1 MDERGYVAQ
10 ALFDR
15 LTELD
20 IEFCVLGD
28 VQHVPEAIA
37 SDVDMAVTAREFEQ
51 MPATLWQFCRDFGLQ
66 LVQMIRHERSAC
78 YFVIAW
84 RDSVG
89 GLRYLAPD
97 FCSDYRRAGRLLLTA
112 DELLARRRPAL
123 DSHGQPRDHLL
134 PVPAPDVQ
142 FIYYLTKKIDKL
154 ELSDV
159 HGAYLSR
166 QWQVDPDGALR
177 RLVRFWPELPDNG
190 LIAHAATLGEWA
202 GVQAALPQLRRALRR
217 SVALSPLDAVAEG
230 GRALGRI
237 LHPTG
242 MAVAFMGPDGSGK
255 SSLIERVRAD
265 LAPAFRRTMTLHLRP
280 RLLASGQAA
289 APVVDPYAQ
298 PARGALASLAKLA
311 GFVADYLVGYA
322 LRVRPFV
329 IRSGLVAFDRYFH
342 DLLAD
347 PRRYRYGASEELARA
362 AAWLVPGPGLW
373 VVLDAPVPVLR
384 ERKQEVGEAEAA
396 LQRRAYLALA
406 ARVGDAVVIDASR
419 GPATVASDATQAI
432 LAWLASR
439 IERRHV
445 PAFPGNPL
453 GARVLLFVSRHKV
466 PLLGKLVRL
475 LFNSDIY
482 CRVRS
487 AIMMPHPYGIVIHS
501 KARIG
506 SGVTVM
512 QQVTIGSKDPGENV
526 APVIEDDVYIGA
538 GAKVL
543 GAIRIG
549 RGVVIGANAVV
560 TRDVPSY
567 CTVVGANRILR
578 KTGRNGNREDPD
590 AEAEAEAAIA
600 ARAALSFIQRS

>member
-1 MDERGYVAQ
+1 MDERDYVMQ

-15 LTELD
+15 LSERE

-28 VQHVPEAIA
+28 TQNVPDAIA
-37 SDVDMAVTAREFEQ
+37 SDLDMAVPARDLEQ

-66 LVQMIRHERSAC
+66 LVQLIRHERSAC

-84 RDSVG
+84 HDRVG
-89 GLRYLAPD
+89 GLSYLAPD
-97 FCSDYRRAGRLLLTA
+97 VCSDYRRAGRLLLSA
-112 DELLARRRPAL
+112 DELLARCQPAV
-123 DSHGQPRDHLL
+123 DAQGQPRDRHI

-142 FIYYLTKKIDKL
+142 FIYYLTKKVDKL
-154 ELSDV
+154 ELSDA

-166 QWQVDPDGALR
+166 QWQADPDGALR
-177 RLVRFWPELPDNG
+177 RLVRFWPELADNG
-190 LIAHAATLGEWA
+190 LISHAAMLGEWA

-217 SVALSPLDAVAEG
+217 SIRLSPFEAMAEA
-230 GRALGRI
+230 GRVVERVLR
-237 LHPTG
+237 PTG
-242 MAVAFMGPDGSGK
+242 MTVAFVGPDGCGK
-255 SSLIERVRAD
+255 SSLIERVTAD
-265 LAPAFRRTMTLHLRP
+265 LAPAFRRTTKLHLRP
-280 RLLASGQAA
+280 RLIAAGASA
-289 APVVDPYAQ
+289 APVADPYAV
-298 PARGALASLAKLA
+298 PARGAMASVAKLA
-311 GFVADYLVGYA
+311 CFVADYLAGYA
-322 LRVRPFV
+322 LRVQPCV
-329 IRSGLVAFDRYFH
+329 VRSGLVAFDRYFH
-342 DLLAD
+342 DILAD
-347 PRRYRYGASEELARA
+347 PKRYRYGAPMALARA

-373 VVLDAPVPVLR
+373 VVLDAPVPVLQ
-384 ERKQEVGEAEAA
+384 ERKREVGEEESA

-406 ARVGDAVVIDASR
+406 AKVGDAVVIDAARS
-419 GPATVASDATQAI
+419 PAAVATDAGQAI
-432 LAWLASR
+432 LGWLGSR

-453 GARVLLFVSRHKV
+453 GARVLLFVSRHKL
-466 PLLGKLVRL
+466 PLFGKLVRL

-487 AIMMPHPYGIVIHS
+487 AIMMPHPYGIIIHS

-578 KTGRNGNREDPD
+578 KAGRARDSEDAD
-590 AEAEAEAAIA
+590 AEAEAEAAL
-600 ARAALSFIQRS
+600 RAMQEP

>member
-1 MDERGYVAQ
+1 VDERGYVAQ

-15 LTELD
+15 LLERD

-28 VQHVPEAIA
+28 VQNIPEAIA
-37 SDVDMAVTAREFEQ
+37 SDLDMAVPAREFEQ

-97 FCSDYRRAGRLLLTA
+97 FCSDYRRAGRLLLSA
-112 DELLARRRPAL
+112 DELLARRQPAL
-123 DSHGQPRDHLL
+123 DPYGRERNL
-134 PVPAPDVQ
+134 PVPAADVQ
-142 FIYYLTKKIDKL
+142 FIYYLTKKVDKL
-154 ELSDV
+154 ELNAG

-166 QWQVDPDGALR
+166 QWQADPDGALR
-177 RLVRFWPELPDNG
+177 RMVRFWPELADNG
-190 LIAHAATLGEWA
+190 LIAHAATLNQWA
-202 GVQAALPQLRRALRR
+202 GVQAALPQLRRALQR
-217 SVALSPLDAVAEG
+217 STSLSPFDAVAEA
-230 GRALGRI
+230 GRAFGRV
-237 LHPTG
+237 LRPTG
-242 MAVAFMGPDGSGK
+242 MTVAFIGPDGSGK
-255 SSLIERVRAD
+255 STLIERVTAD
-265 LAPAFRRTMTLHLRP
+265 LAPAFRRTMKLHLRP
-280 RLLASGQAA
+280 RLLAPGASA
-289 APVVDPYAQ
+289 APVADPYAA
-298 PARGALASLAKLA
+298 PARGAMASVAKLA
-311 GFVADYLVGYA
+311 WFVADYLAGYA
-322 LRVRPFV
+322 LRVQPCV

-347 PRRYRYGASEELARA
+347 PKRYRYGASEELARA
-362 AAWLVPGPGLW
+362 AAWLVPAPGLW
-373 VVLDAPVPVLR
+373 VVLDAPVPVLQ
-384 ERKQEVGEAEAA
+384 ERKQEVGEEAAA

-432 LAWLASR
+432 LARLEGR

-445 PAFPGNPL
+445 PAFAENPL
-453 GARVLLFVSRHKV
+453 GARVLLFVCRHKV
-466 PLLGKLVRL
+466 PLIGKLVRL

-487 AIMMPHPYGIVIHS
+487 AIRMPHPYGIVIHS

-526 APVIEDDVYIGA
+526 APVLEDDVYVGA

-543 GAIRIG
+543 GGIRIG

-578 KTGRNGNREDPD
+578 KAGRDADREDTD
-590 AEAEAEAAIA
+590 AEDPAREAQSSLQE
-600 ARAALSFIQRS
+600 S

>member
-15 LTELD
+15 LIERD

-28 VQHVPEAIA
+28 TRSLPDAIA
-37 SDVDMAVTAREFEQ
+37 SDLDMVVPARELEQ
-51 MPATLWQFCRDFGLQ
+51 MPGTLWQFCRDFGLQ
-66 LVQMIRHERSAC
+66 LVQLIRHERSAC
-78 YFVIAW
+78 YFVLAW

-89 GLRYLAPD
+89 GLRTLAPD
-97 FCSDYRRAGRLLLTA
+97 FCSDYRRAGRLLLSA
-112 DELLARRRPAL
+112 DELLSRRRPAL
-123 DSHGQPRDHLL
+123 DASGQPRNFS
-134 PVPAPDVQ
+134 VPAPDVQ

-154 ELSDV
+154 ELHDA
-159 HGAYLSR
+159 HGSYLSR
-166 QWQVDPDGALR
+166 QWQADPDGALR
-177 RLVRFWPELPDNG
+177 SIVRFWPELADNG
-190 LIAHAATLGEWA
+190 LIAHAATLDQWA
-202 GVQAALPQLRRALRR
+202 GVQARLPQLRLALRR
-217 SVALSPLDAVAEG
+217 AVGRSPLEILAEA
-230 GRALGRI
+230 GRALGRV
-237 LHPTG
+237 LRPTG
-242 MAVAFMGPDGSGK
+242 MAVAFIGPDGSGK
-255 SSLIERVRAD
+255 SSLIERVTAD
-265 LAPAFRRTMTLHLRP
+265 LRPVFRRTMTLHLRP
-280 RLLASGQAA
+280 RLLASGVGS
-289 APVVDPYAQ
+289 APVAETHAL
-298 PARGALASLAKLA
+298 PARCVAASLAKLA
-311 GFVADYLVGYA
+311 CFVADYLAGYA
-322 LRVRPFV
+322 LRLLPFLV
-329 IRSGLVAFDRYFH
+329 RSGLVAFYRYFH

-347 PRRYRYGASEELARA
+347 PKRYRYGAPMALARA
-362 AAWLVPGPGLW
+362 ATWLVPEPGLW
-373 VVLDAPVPVLR
+373 LVLDAPAAVLQ
-384 ERKQEVGEAEAA
+384 ERKREVGEKESA

-419 GPATVASDATQAI
+419 GQAAVATDATGAI
-432 LAWLASR
+432 LAWLANR

-453 GARVLLFVSRHKV
+453 GARVLLFVSRHKL
-466 PLLGKLVRL
+466 PLFGKLVRL

-487 AIMMPHPYGIVIHS
+487 AILMPHPYGIVIHP
-501 KARIG
+501 KTRIG

-578 KTGRNGNREDPD
+578 KTGRAGNHDE
-590 AEAEAEAAIA
+590 ENAEAEAAAA
-600 ARAALSFIQRS
+600 ARAALSSLQES